1 MNNIISEIE
10 LTYKP
15 LISIQE
21 RIKISN
27 SQDAFKVILNNW
39 NENTIE
45 LHEEFKVLLLNRS
58 NEVLGV
64 HTVSKGGIT
73 ATVVDIR
80 ILFAVVL
87 KSVSTSIILVHNH
100 PSGNLKPSE
109 ADKRLYEKVKKAS
122 EYLDIQVLDNMII
135 TKDDFYS
142 FADRALLVKC

>member
-1 MNNIISEIE
+1 MNNLISEIE

-15 LISIQE
+15 VVQKQE
-21 RIKISN
+21 RIKITN
-27 SQDAFKVILNNW
+27 SHDAYKVVLSNW
-39 NENTIE
+39 NLNTIE
-45 LHEEFKVLLLNRS
+45 LHEEFKVLLLNRA

-73 ATVVDIR
+73 ATIVDIR
-80 ILFAVVL
+80 ILFAVAL
-87 KSVSTSIILVHNH
+87 KSASTSIVLAHNH

-122 EYLDIQVLDNMII
+122 EYLDVQVLDNMII

-142 FADRALLVKC
+142 FADKAVL

>member
-1 MNNIISEIE
+1 MKNLISEIE
-10 LTYKP
+10 LIYKP
-15 LISIQE
+15 VIEKQE
-21 RIKISN
+21 RIKITN
-27 SQDAFKVILNNW
+27 SQDAFKAILSNW
-39 NENTIE
+39 NKNTIE
-45 LHEEFKVLLLNRS
+45 LHEEFKVLLLNRA

-80 ILFAVVL
+80 ILLAVAL
-87 KSVSTSIILVHNH
+87 KSASTSLILAHNH

-122 EYLDIQVLDNMII
+122 EYLDIQLLDNMII

-142 FADRALLVKC
+142 FTDRGLM

>member
-135 TKDDFYS
+135 TIDDFYS

>member
-15 LISIQE
+15 VIAKQE

-27 SQDAFKVILNNW
+27 SQDAFKAILSNW
-39 NENTIE
+39 NKNTIE
-45 LHEEFKVLLLNRS
+45 LHEEFKVLLLNRA

-80 ILFAVVL
+80 ILFAVAL
-87 KSVSTSIILVHNH
+87 KSASTSIVLAHNH

-109 ADKRLYEKVKKAS
+109 ADKKLYEKVKKAS

-135 TKDDFYS
+135 TKAGFYS
-142 FADRALLVKC
+142 FADRNLI

>member
-15 LISIQE
+15 VIAKQE
-21 RIKISN
+21 RVKINN
-27 SQDAFKVILNNW
+27 SQDAFQAILNNW
-39 NENTIE
+39 NKNTIE
-45 LHEEFKVLLLNRS
+45 LHEEFKVLLLNRA

-80 ILFAVVL
+80 ILFAVAL
-87 KSVSTSIILVHNH
+87 KSASTSIVIAHNH

-122 EYLDIQVLDNMII
+122 EYLDIQVLDNLIVA
-135 TKDDFYS
+135 KDDFYS
-142 FADRALLVKC
+142 FADRGLN